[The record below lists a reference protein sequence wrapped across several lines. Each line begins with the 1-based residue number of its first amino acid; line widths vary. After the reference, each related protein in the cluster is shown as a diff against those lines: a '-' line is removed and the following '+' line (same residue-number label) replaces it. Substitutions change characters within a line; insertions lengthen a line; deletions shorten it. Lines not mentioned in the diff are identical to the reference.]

1 MINIICA
8 YTEKNRV
15 IGNNQE
21 LPWSIPEDLKRFRKI
36 TSGHPVIMGRKSYE
50 AVGKALPDR
59 TNFVLTKQPDYKLE
73 DAEVVGS
80 LEEAIVEAI
89 EIDDEIFI
97 IGGGAVFEQALKGNL
112 VNKMYLTIV
121 KGEYDGDAFFPEFDE
136 SNWKVED
143 ETDWMK
149 SEKSGVEFKY
159 KTLMRK

>member
-8 YTEKNRV
+8 FAEKNRV

-21 LPWSIPEDLKRFRKI
+21 LQWSIPEDLKRFRKI

-50 AVGKALPDR
+50 ALGKALPGR
-59 TNFVLTKQPDYKLE
+59 TNFVLTRQSDYKLD

-80 LEEAIVEAI
+80 LEEAIVEAV
-89 EIDDEIFI
+89 ELDEEVFI

-121 KGEYDGDAFFPEFDE
+121 KGEYEGDAFFPEFNK
-136 SNWKVED
+136 SKWKVED
-143 ETDWMK
+143 ETNWQRSSK
-149 SEKSGVEFKY
+149 SDVEFKY
-159 KTLMRK
+159 KTLVRL